1 MYPTLSKVADEMF
14 EVINENAEANIAL
27 NYRDLAARFMCDI
40 IGQVA
45 FGLECNALRDPDCQM
60 MVIKDFLSFK
70 DWNQRLRYVWACA
83 YQDLC
88 RKLNF
93 QVTPK
98 HIQDFFLKVVVDTV
112 EYREK
117 NNIKRND
124 FLSSLIQLK
133 NHGKLDGDDNV
144 VGKISFT
151 DLAAQSFVFFL
162 AVGLIFFFNVNITP
176 HIKVHA

>member
-1 MYPTLSKVADEMF
+1 MAD
-14 EVINENAEANIAL
+14 VIGEAADAKIGI

-45 FGLECNALRDPDCQM
+45 FGLECNALRDSECQL
-60 MVIKDFLSFK
+60 MVLKDFLSFK
-70 DWNQRLRYVWACA
+70 DWNQRMRYVFACG
-83 YQDLC
+83 YPDLC

-98 HIQDFFLKVVVDTV
+98 HIQSFFLKLVVDTV
-112 EYREK
+112 DYREK

-133 NHGKLDGDDNV
+133 NHGKLDGDENV
-144 VGKISFT
+144 IGKISFT
-151 DLAAQSFVFFL
+151 DLAAQCFVFFI
-162 AVGLIFFFNVNITP
+162 AVCFEIYFQCKHNLTLNLEIL
-176 HIKVHA
+176 